1 MQGLVPTLS
10 WSGTTTH
17 HLRIQRGA
25 PASATLFAPST
36 LCPTLAPTT
45 LAPQRHNNIPP
56 PHEATASKNSTTRV
70 KKHFLFLFTPYQRL
84 SAFCVVPGLV
94 SRPMILCCTTN
105 TRNSLRV
112 TQLQGTTSYRYYIA
126 SPFAG
131 LGDRFSF
138 HSRSGALARVLQNI
152 YAAGAIVH
160 FPPTSCNERNPQSVQ
175 KTPSAWS
182 G

>member
-1 MQGLVPTLS
+1 MIAVSQQREASMQGLVPTLS

-105 TRNSLRV
+105 TPKLLARH
-112 TQLQGTTSYRYYIA
+112 TTSRHYLIPILY
-126 SPFAG
+126 S
-131 LGDRFSF
+131 LSF
-138 HSRSGALARVLQNI
+138 CRPG
-152 YAAGAIVH
+152 
-160 FPPTSCNERNPQSVQ
+160 
-175 KTPSAWS
+175 
-182 G
+182 